1 MREKI
6 LQVKTFGSFSMMY
19 DGKSLFGRKVG
30 ETQFASMM
38 QMLIHERKKG
48 VSRDRLEQEL
58 FGEREVENVHHALQS
73 VIYNAKKRLE
83 KAGLPDVNY
92 IEIRNGVVYWN
103 DEIKVQEDA
112 TEFDQIYNRIKHEKN
127 PDKKIK
133 DLEKIFEIYTGEFLV
148 KRQSVIWVAI
158 EARRY
163 EDMFRE
169 CVEEAA
175 GLYREK

>member
-1 MREKI
+1 MTRSK
-6 LQVKTFGSFSMMY
+6 Y
-19 DGKSLFGRKVG
+19 RK
-30 ETQFASMM
+30 M
-38 QMLIHERKKG
+38 Q
-48 VSRDRLEQEL
+48 
-58 FGEREVENVHHALQS
+58 
-73 VIYNAKKRLE
+73 
-83 KAGLPDVNY
+83 P
-92 IEIRNGVVYWN
+92 
-103 DEIKVQEDA
+103 
-112 TEFDQIYNRIKHEKN
+112 EFDQIYNRIKHEKN

-175 GLYREK
+175 GLYREKQNYTQLEHLGYMHRISNHSPDWEALTMEAMVALGRYEEATDLYAETAERYFEERGLNRQTSSGFHEPAW